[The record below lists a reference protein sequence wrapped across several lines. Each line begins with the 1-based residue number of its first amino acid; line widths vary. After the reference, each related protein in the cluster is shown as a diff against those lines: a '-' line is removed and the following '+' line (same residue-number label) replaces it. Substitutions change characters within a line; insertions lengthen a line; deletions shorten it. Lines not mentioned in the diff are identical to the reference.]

1 MHIRVI
7 KADRTMESYLHTKV
21 LSTFHNALSRAGQGD
36 LYTAEQLAEAVT
48 FYLYRQSQ
56 TRQISTE
63 EIHLMILAV
72 LRDTGYDRS
81 AQMLNQHRLERQLQ
95 RRRVEILDNRNGAA
109 VRVLWDKSFL
119 VEELMR
125 TFSLER
131 PLSRAVAGSVEEK
144 IFRMGISRI
153 SRGLLNEL
161 IAADLEA
168 MLSAQEQLQV
178 S

>member
-7 KADRTMESYLHTKV
+7 KADRTMESYLHMKV

-95 RRRVEILDNRNGAA
+95 RRRIEILDNRNGAA
-109 VRVLWDKSFL
+109 VRVLWDKSGL

-131 PLSRAVAGSVEEK
+131 PLVRAVAGSVEEK